1 MHKWITQLFCV
12 ALFLV
17 LAAGT
22 QSVEAGQFRKMV
34 IQVGSA
40 TPKGPQDGYCNLVE
54 AISERLE
61 EWTDGAV
68 SLDYLGSGQLG
79 NDAELAEAI
88 KLGTIDA
95 AMITVSAMSSSV
107 PSVGIFDMPYIFATK
122 ETVFDFID
130 NSPVMKKIDAKLR
143 QGFNAV
149 AIGWAHNGYRNVL
162 NNIRPITTADD
173 LTNLKI
179 RVMESPVYM
188 QLFRLLGANP
198 TPMSI
203 SECMTGLEQRTIDGM
218 DHPISAAV
226 SEGTYKLVKY
236 YDLTNHTCTEA
247 VFVVNGDFFDSFPP
261 ELQEMFVRA
270 GMEARAVQREKLE
283 KREQAMLAEIEASGV
298 KVGRDVDI
306 PSIQRKV
313 LPMWK
318 DYRDNLD
325 PEIFDEAM
333 HYLGL
338 NLK

>member
-1 MHKWITQLFCV
+1 MKKWFVRLLCIAIFFGFSTGV
-12 ALFLV
+12 
-17 LAAGT
+17 T
-22 QSVEAGQFRKMV
+22 PVEAGQFKKMV

-61 EWTDGAV
+61 EWTNGAV

-122 ETVFDFID
+122 EKVFDFLD
-130 NSPVMKKIDAKLR
+130 NAPVMKKINGKLR
-143 QGFNAV
+143 EGFNAV
-149 AIGWAHNGYRNVL
+149 ALSWAHNGYRNLL
-162 NNIRPITTADD
+162 NNIRPIKSADD
-173 LTNLKI
+173 LANLKI

-203 SECMTGLEQRTIDGM
+203 SESMTGLEQRTIDGM

-247 VFVVNGDFFDSFPP
+247 VFVLNGDFFDSLPP
-261 ELQEMFVRA
+261 ELQDMFVRA
-270 GMEARAVQREKLE
+270 GMEARAVQRDKLE

-298 KVGRDVDI
+298 QVGREVDI

-318 DYRDNLD
+318 DYRDHLD
-325 PEIFDEAM
+325 PEIFDEAVK
-333 HYLGL
+333 YLGIDL
-338 NLK
+338 